1 MAVRE
6 MSKATIHTHTC
17 IYMYM
22 YMYLSLTDN
31 SLQVHVKYIV
41 HVHMHVRAISKL
53 FLSDIVFKC
62 LCVLG
67 RKGLSATNFAH
78 THTLGEMHTEW
89 LSFRYMY
96 MHVLLTSIT
105 AIHILQIQTFSCS
118 VCSHSTSSATS
129 WPS

>member
-6 MSKATIHTHTC
+6 MSKATIYTHTC

-31 SLQVHVKYIV
+31 SLQVHVKYIVHV

-67 RKGLSATNFAH
+67 RKGLSATNFTH

-89 LSFRYMY
+89 LSFR
-96 MHVLLTSIT
+96 
-105 AIHILQIQTFSCS
+105 
-118 VCSHSTSSATS
+118 
-129 WPS
+129 